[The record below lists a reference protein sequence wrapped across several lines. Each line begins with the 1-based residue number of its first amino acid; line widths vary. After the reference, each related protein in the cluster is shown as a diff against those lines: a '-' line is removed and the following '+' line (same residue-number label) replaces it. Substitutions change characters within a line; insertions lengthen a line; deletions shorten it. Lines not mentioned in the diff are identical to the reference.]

1 MVSAQVATELGQPIP
16 LDTQHAV
23 SVCFPTWKSVI
34 SYVEKDPKVLGCL
47 KSGYPRF
54 WIDQFPAFSE
64 RHSRALFC
72 YIRVLL
78 GPKPSFQLN
87 KSSLLSKHRPFAT
100 QKPQRGAIVSRGSL
114 YNSIHLY
121 HIWVQ

>member
-54 WIDQFPAFSE
+54 WIHPSIQKLRDILIEKYAKE
-64 RHSRALFC
+64 NETCFC
-72 YIRVLL
+72 FRLIEL
-78 GPKPSFQLN
+78 PN
-87 KSSLLSKHRPFAT
+87 
-100 QKPQRGAIVSRGSL
+100 GAESM
-114 YNSIHLY
+114 
-121 HIWVQ
+121 